1 MGKTKRLS
9 SLDESFH
16 KHYAT
21 IWGEV
26 RWRDSL
32 YPALARPTRHSALLN
47 RALPEDAFE
56 EILSKSSIASKCLES
71 VWPSQHLGRIKH
83 NLCMAGRLHL
93 GSTEDHHEHL
103 SLPQPQMVER
113 PEVRLMSHWNMDA
126 ASVLAAGLLNVR
138 SGDAVLDL
146 CAAPGGKSIALAQD
160 LFFRGE
166 DASLADTATGA
177 ERSTMLCSNEADK
190 TRFRRL
196 SENLR
201 AYLPETISVR
211 CTNVDA
217 TSPHAHRELANA
229 GGWDK
234 ILVDAPCSS
243 ERHIIHAHVK
253 AQASNR
259 IAPEMA
265 SWRPGSTKR
274 LQETQLKLLMTAL
287 RLVKIHGQVLYA
299 TCSIEPGENDGVID
313 KARAQVDKEKKKK
326 LISWDFKMGGLQ
338 SPGPDIGGFALSQ
351 ALEQDWAESTEHGWI
366 VLPDHPRGGRW
377 GPLFFTM
384 LTKVS
389 TEG

>member
-1 MGKTKRLS
+1 MGKTKRES
-9 SLDESFH
+9 SVDEWFH
-16 KHYAT
+16 RHYAS
-21 IWGEV
+21 IWGEE
-26 RWRDSL
+26 RWRNSL

-47 RALPEDAFE
+47 HALPGDVFE
-56 EILSKSSIASKCLES
+56 EIVKKSNIASESLEP
-71 VWPSQHLGRIKH
+71 VWPSQDLGRMKH
-83 NLCMAGRLHL
+83 SLCMARRLHTS
-93 GSTEDHHEHL
+93 STEDNHEHL
-103 SLPQPQMVER
+103 SFPQPQMVER
-113 PEVRLMSHWNMDA
+113 PEGRLMSHWNMDA
-126 ASVLAAGLLNVR
+126 ASVLAARLLNVR

-166 DASLADTATGA
+166 DASLANTTTGS
-177 ERSTMLCSNEADK
+177 ERSTMLCSNEADR

-201 AYLPETISVR
+201 AYLPESISVK

-217 TSPHAHRELANA
+217 TSQHAHRELAHT

-253 AQASNR
+253 AQASSR
-259 IAPEMA
+259 IAPEMVN
-265 SWRPGSTKR
+265 WRPGSTKR
-274 LQETQLKLLMTAL
+274 LQEAQLKLLMTAL

-313 KARAQVDKEKKKK
+313 RVRAHVEKEKKKK
-326 LISWDFKMGGLQ
+326 LISWDFKPSGVQ
-338 SPGPDIGGFALSQ
+338 SPESDNVGLASSL
-351 ALEQDWAESTEHGWI
+351 ALERDWAESTEHGWI
-366 VLPDHPRGGRW
+366 VLPDHPSGGRW

-384 LTKVS
+384 LTKVPA
-389 TEG
+389 GG